1 LFFADFGV
9 TAMATMNISIP
20 DPMKDW
26 VQAQVETGVYANS
39 SDYVRD
45 LIRKD
50 QETRKKLHILQKA
63 IAEGLESGTSAKS
76 FDEIIGAAKQTLQNG
91 L

>member
-1 LFFADFGV
+1 
-9 TAMATMNISIP
+9 MATMNISIP

-26 VQAQVETGVYANS
+26 VQAQVETGAYANS

-50 QETRKKLHILQKA
+50 QENRNKQAIQKA
-63 IAEGLESGTSAKS
+63 ITEGLESGMSDKS
-76 FDEIIGAAKQTLQNG
+76 FDEIIDVAKRKLQTG

>member
-1 LFFADFGV
+1 
-9 TAMATMNISIP
+9 MATMNISVP

-26 VQAQVETGVYANS
+26 VQSQVETGTYANT

-50 QETRKKLHILQKA
+50 QENRTKVIALQKA
-63 IAEGLESGTSAKS
+63 ITEGLESGISDKWGTTTIPS
-76 FDEIIGAAKQTLQNG
+76 FLGHKDLTLMCP
-91 L
+91 

>member
-1 LFFADFGV
+1 
-9 TAMATMNISIP
+9 MATMNISIP

-26 VQAQVETGVYANS
+26 VQAQVETGAYANS

-50 QETRKKLHILQKA
+50 QENRNKQVIQKA
-63 IAEGLESGTSAKS
+63 ITEGLESGMSDKS
-76 FDEIIGAAKQTLQNG
+76 FDEIIDAAKRKLQTG

>member
-1 LFFADFGV
+1 
-9 TAMATMNISIP
+9 MATMNISVP

-26 VQAQVETGVYANS
+26 VQAQVKTGAYANT

-50 QETRKKLHILQKA
+50 QENRTKVFALQKA
-63 IAEGLESGTSAKS
+63 ITEGLESGISDKS
-76 FDEIIGAAKQTLQNG
+76 FDEIINIARKG
-91 L
+91 LKDHS

>member
-1 LFFADFGV
+1 
-9 TAMATMNISIP
+9 MATMNISVP

-26 VQAQVETGVYANS
+26 VLAQVETGTYANT

-50 QETRKKLHILQKA
+50 QEQRTKIASLQKA
-63 IAEGLESGTSAKS
+63 ITEGLESGISDKS
-76 FDEIIGAAKQTLQNG
+76 FDEIIQSARQKIKAHE
-91 L
+91 